1 MLHLANGG
9 DAAGKLLRAK
19 LPGEVATWADCLDQG
34 PLEGRPGTAQ
44 FRARRAEFLAGLGL
58 GDQRAQLDA
67 WDAPLLLRPDEV
79 VLWLEA
85 DLNCQLALLHHL
97 ALRPASLVLTPA
109 PVAKYAPEELAALL
123 PMRSQPSAALVG
135 LAQAGWSA
143 VTASDPR
150 EVEKLLESDTSAM
163 PFLAKA
169 LRRLLEELPAPK
181 SGLSRTDRQVL
192 ETSGDFKAS
201 QALEEEPF
209 ITDLFFALRV
219 EELHESGLIADGQ
232 LTGLGRDCLAGRL
245 DYRTRAK
252 ARWLGGVRL
261 ETAGCFRWNGARV
274 LVP

>member
-9 DAAGKLLRAK
+9 DAAEKLLRAK

-109 PVAKYAPEELAALL
+109 PVAKYAAEELAALL

-150 EVEKLLESDTSAM
+150 EVEKLLENDTSAM

-219 EELHESGLIADGQ
+219 EELHESGLITDGQ
-232 LTGLGRDCLAGRL
+232 LTSLGRDCLAGRL
-245 DYRTRAK
+245 DYRTLGKPRPM
-252 ARWLGGVRL
+252 GGVLL
-261 ETAGCFRWNGARV
+261 ESPTCYRWDGARV
-274 LVP
+274 LAP